1 MLIVIGITSLL
12 CPILFTG
19 RSFAFRFKFKLV
31 KSAALKN
38 WYTAKWSIGIS
49 LSDAIK
55 NQLSIWI
62 LNSFLSTSV
71 VGIYNVNNSFA
82 LLPSPA
88 FNGLSQFLL
97 PQFSQLV
104 SQNRFK
110 TIKKRL
116 FFSVSLILLCN
127 IFWMVAL
134 IFFGNFLIVWL
145 YGAEYKTSIV
155 ILLLCC
161 VRGVFTSLSSVSS
174 SILQAIEKPQQI
186 VKSLLFS
193 IGFML
198 VFGILLTW
206 RFGLIGMSVGMVLM
220 YAINTI
226 TQSTF
231 IYKWFKRRET

>member
-1 MLIVIGITSLL
+1 M
-12 CPILFTG
+12 
-19 RSFAFRFKFKLV
+19 
-31 KSAALKN
+31 
-38 WYTAKWSIGIS
+38 
-49 LSDAIK
+49 
-55 NQLSIWI
+55 
-62 LNSFLSTSV
+62 
-71 VGIYNVNNSFA
+71 
-82 LLPSPA
+82 
-88 FNGLSQFLL
+88 
-97 PQFSQLV
+97 
-104 SQNRFK
+104 
-110 TIKKRL
+110 
-116 FFSVSLILLCN
+116 SLILLCN